1 MNVFIYRNGKT
12 VELTGDELASH
23 QAQIAID
30 VAANAE
36 RVAAENASKAARE
49 AALVARKAKRE
60 QILKRTNAQ
69 SLPELRAK
77 LNELIEF
84 LGGES

>member
-1 MNVFIYRNGKT
+1 MKYS
-12 VELTGDELASH
+12 ELSDTDKVTHDAA
-23 QAQIAID
+23 QAQ
-30 VAANAE
+30 VAADE
-36 RVAAENASKAARE
+36 VARE
-49 AALVARKAKRE
+49 AAVAARKAKRK

-69 SLPELRAK
+69 GLPELRAK

>member
-1 MNVFIYRNGKT
+1 MKFEDMTPERK
-12 VELTGDELASH
+12 ASVLKA
-23 QAQIAID
+23 QADAV
-30 VAANAE
+30 VAETEA
-36 RVAAENASKAARE
+36 AAR
-49 AALVARKAKRE
+49 KSKRE

-69 SLPELRAK
+69 GLPELRAK